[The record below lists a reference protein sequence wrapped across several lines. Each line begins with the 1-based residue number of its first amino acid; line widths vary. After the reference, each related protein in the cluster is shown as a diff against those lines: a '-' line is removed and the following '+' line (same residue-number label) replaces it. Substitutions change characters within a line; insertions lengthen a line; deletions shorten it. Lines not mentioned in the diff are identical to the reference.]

1 MIGSFGILVYAYV
14 IRYMAVGI
22 SPLKSSFDK
31 HPSSYDDTA
40 FNLGMGPTKLFRS
53 IHLPINKSAIAIAFL
68 ITFVD
73 IIKELPITLI
83 LRPFNFDTLAVQTYE
98 YAIEEMIPKSSIY
111 SLAIVMLGT
120 ILLIFL
126 KKIVNKEIDVPKSK
140 WITKILWLKQS
151 ADQKFEFFSRGGG
164 YSFFYRWKRIWKN
177 NFLKCLAGLEKINS
191 GSIILNGKTLN
202 DKSTFITPNKR
213 KIGFV
218 FQDYPLF
225 PHLNVLENIK
235 INLDKNYYSKIDYIL
250 ELTNIKDLCGRFP
263 DQLSGGEQQRAC
275 IARALVREP
284 DLLLLDEPFSNLD
297 SNIKSTIQ
305 DEIQKIIKETKTT
318 TILVTH
324 DIKDTFNISDKIL
337 IFKAGILQQYDNPV
351 NMYCN
356 PVNCYCAKILGDLNQ
371 ISVNGKTYFIRPE
384 KIRVAKKSS
393 YLAVVK
399 KQFLLERNIKLVQN

>member
-1 MIGSFGILVYAYV
+1 MFLEVNELQKYYDSNNPLIRNLNFSVEEGDIVSFIGESGS
-14 IRYMAVGI
+14 G
-22 SPLKSSFDK
+22 K
-31 HPSSYDDTA
+31 T
-40 FNLGMGPTKLFRS
+40 T
-53 IHLPINKSAIAIAFL
+53 
-68 ITFVD
+68 
-73 IIKELPITLI
+73 
-83 LRPFNFDTLAVQTYE
+83 
-98 YAIEEMIPKSSIY
+98 
-111 SLAIVMLGT
+111 
-120 ILLIFL
+120 
-126 KKIVNKEIDVPKSK
+126 
-140 WITKILWLKQS
+140 
-151 ADQKFEFFSRGGG
+151 
-164 YSFFYRWKRIWKN
+164 
-177 NFLKCLAGLEKINS
+177 FLKCLAGLEKINS

-250 ELTNIKDLCGRFP
+250 ELTNIKDLSRRFP

-393 YLAVVK
+393 YLAVVQK
-399 KQFLLERNIKLVQN
+399 TVFVGKEYKISAKINEEVWIFFSEEPLQIDQEVYLELDDKDLLEFDSTCSNFFTH

>member
-1 MIGSFGILVYAYV
+1 M
-14 IRYMAVGI
+14 
-22 SPLKSSFDK
+22 
-31 HPSSYDDTA
+31 
-40 FNLGMGPTKLFRS
+40 
-53 IHLPINKSAIAIAFL
+53 
-68 ITFVD
+68 
-73 IIKELPITLI
+73 
-83 LRPFNFDTLAVQTYE
+83 
-98 YAIEEMIPKSSIY
+98 
-111 SLAIVMLGT
+111 
-120 ILLIFL
+120 FL
-126 KKIVNKEIDVPKSK
+126 KVNK
-140 WITKILWLKQS
+140 L
-151 ADQKFEFFSRGGG
+151 QKYYDSNNPLIRNLNFSVEKGNII
-164 YSFFYRWKRIWKN
+164 SFIGESGSGKTT
-177 NFLKCLAGLEKINS
+177 FLKCLAGLEKINS

-250 ELTNIKDLCGRFP
+250 ELTNIKDLCARYP
-263 DQLSGGEQQRAC
+263 DQLSGGEQQRTC

-297 SNIKSTIQ
+297 SSIKTVIQ
-305 DEIQKIIKETKTT
+305 DEIHKIIKQTKTT

-371 ISVNGKTYFIRPE
+371 ISVDGKSYFIRPE
-384 KIRVAKKSS
+384 KIKLAKKST
-393 YLAVVK
+393 YLAVVEK
-399 KQFLLERNIKLVQN
+399 TVFAGKEYKISAKINGEIWIFFSEEPLQIDQEVYLELDDKDLLEFDSTCSNFFTH

>member
-1 MIGSFGILVYAYV
+1 M
-14 IRYMAVGI
+14 
-22 SPLKSSFDK
+22 
-31 HPSSYDDTA
+31 
-40 FNLGMGPTKLFRS
+40 
-53 IHLPINKSAIAIAFL
+53 
-68 ITFVD
+68 
-73 IIKELPITLI
+73 
-83 LRPFNFDTLAVQTYE
+83 
-98 YAIEEMIPKSSIY
+98 
-111 SLAIVMLGT
+111 
-120 ILLIFL
+120 FL
-126 KKIVNKEIDVPKSK
+126 KVNELQKYYDSNNPLIRNLNFSVEEGDIV
-140 WITKILWLKQS
+140 
-151 ADQKFEFFSRGGG
+151 
-164 YSFFYRWKRIWKN
+164 SFIGESGSGKTT
-177 NFLKCLAGLEKINS
+177 FLKCLAGLEKINS

-250 ELTNIKDLCGRFP
+250 ELTNIKDLCSRFP

-384 KIRVAKKSS
+384 KIRLAKQSS
-393 YLAVVK
+393 YLAVVQK
-399 KQFLLERNIKLVQN
+399 TVFVGKEYKISAKINEEIWTFFSEEPLQIDQEVYLELDDKDLLEFDSTCSNFFTH

>member
-1 MIGSFGILVYAYV
+1 MFLEVNELQKYYDSNNPLIRNLNFSVEEGDIVSFIGESGS
-14 IRYMAVGI
+14 G
-22 SPLKSSFDK
+22 K
-31 HPSSYDDTA
+31 T
-40 FNLGMGPTKLFRS
+40 T
-53 IHLPINKSAIAIAFL
+53 
-68 ITFVD
+68 
-73 IIKELPITLI
+73 
-83 LRPFNFDTLAVQTYE
+83 
-98 YAIEEMIPKSSIY
+98 
-111 SLAIVMLGT
+111 
-120 ILLIFL
+120 
-126 KKIVNKEIDVPKSK
+126 
-140 WITKILWLKQS
+140 
-151 ADQKFEFFSRGGG
+151 
-164 YSFFYRWKRIWKN
+164 
-177 NFLKCLAGLEKINS
+177 FLKCLAGLEKINS
-191 GSIILNGKTLN
+191 GSIILNGKILN

-297 SNIKSTIQ
+297 SNIKTTIQ
-305 DEIQKIIKETKTT
+305 DEIHKIIKETKTT

-384 KIRVAKKSS
+384 KIRLAKQSS
-393 YLAVVK
+393 YLAVVQK
-399 KQFLLERNIKLVQN
+399 TVFVGKEYKISAKINQEIWSFFSEEPLQIDQEVYLELDDKDLLEFDSTCSNFFTH

>member
-1 MIGSFGILVYAYV
+1 M
-14 IRYMAVGI
+14 
-22 SPLKSSFDK
+22 
-31 HPSSYDDTA
+31 
-40 FNLGMGPTKLFRS
+40 
-53 IHLPINKSAIAIAFL
+53 
-68 ITFVD
+68 
-73 IIKELPITLI
+73 
-83 LRPFNFDTLAVQTYE
+83 
-98 YAIEEMIPKSSIY
+98 
-111 SLAIVMLGT
+111 
-120 ILLIFL
+120 FL
-126 KKIVNKEIDVPKSK
+126 KVNELQKYYDSNNPLIRNLNFSVEEGDIV
-140 WITKILWLKQS
+140 
-151 ADQKFEFFSRGGG
+151 
-164 YSFFYRWKRIWKN
+164 SFIGESGSGKTT
-177 NFLKCLAGLEKINS
+177 FLKCLAGLEKINS

-250 ELTNIKDLCGRFP
+250 ELTNIKDLSRRFP

-297 SNIKSTIQ
+297 SSIKSVIQ
-305 DEIQKIIKETKTT
+305 DEIHKIIKETKTT

-393 YLAVVK
+393 YLAVVQK
-399 KQFLLERNIKLVQN
+399 TVFVGKEYKISAKINDEVWIFFSEEPLQIDQEVYLELDDKDLLEFDSTCSNFFTH

>member
-1 MIGSFGILVYAYV
+1 M
-14 IRYMAVGI
+14 
-22 SPLKSSFDK
+22 
-31 HPSSYDDTA
+31 
-40 FNLGMGPTKLFRS
+40 
-53 IHLPINKSAIAIAFL
+53 
-68 ITFVD
+68 
-73 IIKELPITLI
+73 
-83 LRPFNFDTLAVQTYE
+83 
-98 YAIEEMIPKSSIY
+98 
-111 SLAIVMLGT
+111 
-120 ILLIFL
+120 FL
-126 KKIVNKEIDVPKSK
+126 KVNELQKYYDSNNPLIRNLNFSVEEGDIV
-140 WITKILWLKQS
+140 
-151 ADQKFEFFSRGGG
+151 
-164 YSFFYRWKRIWKN
+164 SFIGESGSGKTT
-177 NFLKCLAGLEKINS
+177 FLKCLAGLEKINS

-297 SNIKSTIQ
+297 SNIKTTIQ
-305 DEIQKIIKETKTT
+305 DEIHKIIKETKTT

-393 YLAVVK
+393 YLAVVQK
-399 KQFLLERNIKLVQN
+399 TVFVGKEYKISAKINEEVWIFFSEEPLQIDQEVYLELDHKDLLEFDSTCSNFFTH

>member
-1 MIGSFGILVYAYV
+1 M
-14 IRYMAVGI
+14 
-22 SPLKSSFDK
+22 
-31 HPSSYDDTA
+31 
-40 FNLGMGPTKLFRS
+40 
-53 IHLPINKSAIAIAFL
+53 
-68 ITFVD
+68 
-73 IIKELPITLI
+73 
-83 LRPFNFDTLAVQTYE
+83 
-98 YAIEEMIPKSSIY
+98 
-111 SLAIVMLGT
+111 
-120 ILLIFL
+120 FL
-126 KKIVNKEIDVPKSK
+126 KVNELQKYYDSNNPLIRNLNFSVEEGDIV
-140 WITKILWLKQS
+140 
-151 ADQKFEFFSRGGG
+151 
-164 YSFFYRWKRIWKN
+164 SFIGESGSGKTT
-177 NFLKCLAGLEKINS
+177 FLKCLAGLEKINS

-225 PHLNVLENIK
+225 PHLNILENIK
-235 INLDKNYYSKIDYIL
+235 INLDKNYYSKINYIL
-250 ELTNIKDLCGRFP
+250 ELTNIKDLYSRFP

-393 YLAVVK
+393 YLAVVQK
-399 KQFLLERNIKLVQN
+399 TVFVGKEYKISAKINEEVWTFFCEEPLQIDQEVYLELDDKDLLEFDSTCSNFFTH

>member
-1 MIGSFGILVYAYV
+1 M
-14 IRYMAVGI
+14 
-22 SPLKSSFDK
+22 
-31 HPSSYDDTA
+31 
-40 FNLGMGPTKLFRS
+40 
-53 IHLPINKSAIAIAFL
+53 
-68 ITFVD
+68 
-73 IIKELPITLI
+73 
-83 LRPFNFDTLAVQTYE
+83 
-98 YAIEEMIPKSSIY
+98 
-111 SLAIVMLGT
+111 
-120 ILLIFL
+120 FL
-126 KKIVNKEIDVPKSK
+126 KVNELQKYYDSNNPLIRNLNFSVEEGDIV
-140 WITKILWLKQS
+140 
-151 ADQKFEFFSRGGG
+151 
-164 YSFFYRWKRIWKN
+164 SFIGESGSGKTT
-177 NFLKCLAGLEKINS
+177 FLKCLAGLEKINS

-393 YLAVVK
+393 YLAVVQK
-399 KQFLLERNIKLVQN
+399 TVFVGKEYKISAKINEEIWTFFSEEPLQIDQEVYLELDDKDLLEFDSTCSNFFTH

>member
-1 MIGSFGILVYAYV
+1 M
-14 IRYMAVGI
+14 
-22 SPLKSSFDK
+22 
-31 HPSSYDDTA
+31 
-40 FNLGMGPTKLFRS
+40 
-53 IHLPINKSAIAIAFL
+53 
-68 ITFVD
+68 
-73 IIKELPITLI
+73 
-83 LRPFNFDTLAVQTYE
+83 
-98 YAIEEMIPKSSIY
+98 
-111 SLAIVMLGT
+111 
-120 ILLIFL
+120 FL
-126 KKIVNKEIDVPKSK
+126 KVNELQKYYNSNNPLIRNLNFSVEEGDIV
-140 WITKILWLKQS
+140 
-151 ADQKFEFFSRGGG
+151 
-164 YSFFYRWKRIWKN
+164 SFIGESGSGKTT
-177 NFLKCLAGLEKINS
+177 FLKCLAGLEKINS

-393 YLAVVK
+393 YLAVVQK
-399 KQFLLERNIKLVQN
+399 TVFVGKEYKISAKINEEVWIFFSEEPLQIDQEVYLELDDKDLLEFDSTCSNFFTH